1 MMHPFRYLLSV
12 AAVVGM
18 AAIPTGAM
26 AQSTKSDTAASKS
39 DSKAGAAKSQSK
51 VDEFEENRR
60 AHMNKSK
67 ENNTKKGAE

>member
-18 AAIPTGAM
+18 AAIPSAAM
-26 AQSTKSDTAASKS
+26 AQSGKSETTASKS
-39 DSKAGAAKSQSK
+39 DSKASATKSQSK

-60 AHMNKSK
+60 AHMAKSK

>member
-1 MMHPFRYLLSV
+1 MIHSFRYLLAV
-12 AAVVGM
+12 ATVAGM

-26 AQSTKSDTAASKS
+26 AQSAKSDTAASKS
-39 DSKAGAAKSQSK
+39 DTKAGAAKSQSK

-60 AHMNKSK
+60 AHMEKSK